1 MDLSIATVSDAIALN
16 LSEYEYHI
24 ICNHLGRIPNLL
36 ELEIYALLWTEHA
49 SYKSSVKWIK
59 TLPSSGSHVIVE
71 ALSENA
77 GVADLGD
84 GVACV
89 VKIESHNHPCSVQPK
104 LGTFT
109 GLRVVNRDIF
119 SMGAKPIAYLS
130 SLRFGD
136 RKNRDAAHWFFAEVM
151 SGLHA
156 FEKSFG
162 VPVLGGDVCFSADFN
177 TNPVVNNMAVGVV
190 ATNKIIRCGASKV
203 DSIILLIGS
212 GTGRDGINSD
222 SFVSDYI
229 SENISDTKKLSFN
242 QMTNSRIENALYE
255 AVELLND
262 KGVVLALQTVGS
274 QGIIGAAAEMAA
286 KGETQI
292 TLHID
297 KVPTYE
303 KGITP
308 REILISQTWG
318 RMLINIDPSMLTMVM
333 ELLKPLNLV
342 FSVIG
347 LVEEGC
353 DLVCKYN
360 DDIIISLPANSVGFG
375 GVAPIN
381 ILPFNEPKSSNLRK
395 IDIDLYPEPD
405 HYPNVIKALINNP
418 NMIGKLAFYRS
429 GIFSEIKGSSLNLDF
444 PGDAYLVDLEESKKT
459 VAMAIEGNP
468 YYTDADSYIG
478 TQIAFFALAKNIA
491 CSGAKPLAAVDCL
504 NFGSPYN
511 RDVYGE
517 FISSVKALTEV
528 SKRINIPIVA
538 GNVSF
543 FNQRSEE
550 GKLVPIATSPI
561 IGMVGILNNR
571 NHHSTISF
579 KHKGDMIFLLGKSRQ
594 CINSSEYAIRV
605 LGIEKS
611 AVPSFSFDEEIELLN
626 VINQLNKR
634 ELTRSMH
641 NVGKGG
647 LFFNLLESALPLQF
661 GFDIISDAEIRKDAF
676 LFGEGQGRVVVSV
689 APEKEDQFV
698 DFMMEMKFPFFS
710 LGLVTKNEISVDDE
724 PFGEI
729 STYAAKIRN
738 SLVKWENGEIN

>member
-1 MDLSIATVSDAIALN
+1 
-16 LSEYEYHI
+16 
-24 ICNHLGRIPNLL
+24 
-36 ELEIYALLWTEHA
+36 
-49 SYKSSVKWIK
+49 
-59 TLPSSGSHVIVE
+59 
-71 ALSENA
+71 
-77 GVADLGD
+77 
-84 GVACV
+84 
-89 VKIESHNHPCSVQPK
+89 
-104 LGTFT
+104 
-109 GLRVVNRDIF
+109 
-119 SMGAKPIAYLS
+119 
-130 SLRFGD
+130 
-136 RKNRDAAHWFFAEVM
+136 
-151 SGLHA
+151 
-156 FEKSFG
+156 
-162 VPVLGGDVCFSADFN
+162 
-177 TNPVVNNMAVGVV
+177 
-190 ATNKIIRCGASKV
+190 
-203 DSIILLIGS
+203 
-212 GTGRDGINSD
+212 
-222 SFVSDYI
+222 
-229 SENISDTKKLSFN
+229 
-242 QMTNSRIENALYE
+242 
-255 AVELLND
+255 
-262 KGVVLALQTVGS
+262 
-274 QGIIGAAAEMAA
+274 
-286 KGETQI
+286 
-292 TLHID
+292 
-297 KVPTYE
+297 
-303 KGITP
+303 
-308 REILISQTWG
+308 
-318 RMLINIDPSMLTMVM
+318 
-333 ELLKPLNLV
+333 
-342 FSVIG
+342 
-347 LVEEGC
+347 
-353 DLVCKYN
+353 
-360 DDIIISLPANSVGFG
+360 
-375 GVAPIN
+375 
-381 ILPFNEPKSSNLRK
+381 
-395 IDIDLYPEPD
+395 
-405 HYPNVIKALINNP
+405 
-418 NMIGKLAFYRS
+418 
-429 GIFSEIKGSSLNLDF
+429 
-444 PGDAYLVDLEESKKT
+444 
-459 VAMAIEGNP
+459 
-468 YYTDADSYIG
+468 
-478 TQIAFFALAKNIA
+478 
-491 CSGAKPLAAVDCL
+491 VDCL